1 MASGETDKN
10 ADSLDCHKA
19 LLLKKINEVLL
30 ESGREPVSALQDDMR
45 LRKDLGL
52 DSLELAVLT
61 VKIEA
66 ATGIDIFE
74 NGLVDTVGEVAKRL
88 GN

>member
-1 MASGETDKN
+1 MASGETDK
-10 ADSLDCHKA
+10 SPMS
-19 LLLKKINEVLL
+19 LLLNKINEVLV
-30 ESGREPVSALQDDMR
+30 ESGREPESALHHEMR
-45 LRKDLGL
+45 LRADLGM

>member
-1 MASGETDKN
+1 MNDVT
-10 ADSLDCHKA
+10 LIV
-19 LLLKKINEVLL
+19 LKKTNEVLV
-30 ESGREPVSALQDDMR
+30 ESGREPVSALRDDMR

>member
-1 MASGETDKN
+1 
-10 ADSLDCHKA
+10 
-19 LLLKKINEVLL
+19 
-30 ESGREPVSALQDDMR
+30 VSALRDDMY

-74 NGLVDTVGEVAKRL
+74 NGLVDTVGQVAKRL

>member
-1 MASGETDKN
+1 MNDVT
-10 ADSLDCHKA
+10 LIV
-19 LLLKKINEVLL
+19 LKKINEVLV
-30 ESGREPVSALQDDMR
+30 ESGREPVSALRDDMH

>member
-1 MASGETDKN
+1 MNSQN
-10 ADSLDCHKA
+10 QMLLD
-19 LLLKKINEVLL
+19 KINQVLV
-30 ESGREPVSALQDDMR
+30 ESGREPVSALRDDMR

>member
-1 MASGETDKN
+1 MNSQTQML
-10 ADSLDCHKA
+10 LD
-19 LLLKKINEVLL
+19 KINQVLV
-30 ESGREPVSALQDDMR
+30 ESGREPVNALRDDMR

-66 ATGIDIFE
+66 ATGIDIFA

-88 GN
+88 AR

>member
-1 MASGETDKN
+1 MNDVT
-10 ADSLDCHKA
+10 LIV
-19 LLLKKINEVLL
+19 LKRINEVLI
-30 ESGREPVSALQDDMR
+30 ESGREPVSALHQEMR
-45 LRKDLGL
+45 LRADLGL

>member
-1 MASGETDKN
+1 
-10 ADSLDCHKA
+10 
-19 LLLKKINEVLL
+19 
-30 ESGREPVSALQDDMR
+30 MR

-66 ATGIDIFE
+66 AAGIDIFE
-74 NGLVDTVGEVAKRL
+74 NGLVDTVGQVAKRL

>member
-1 MASGETDKN
+1 MNSQAQML
-10 ADSLDCHKA
+10 LD
-19 LLLKKINEVLL
+19 KINQVLV
-30 ESGREPVSALQDDMR
+30 ESGREPVSALRDDMY

>member
-1 MASGETDKN
+1 MNSQAQML
-10 ADSLDCHKA
+10 LD
-19 LLLKKINEVLL
+19 KINQVLV
-30 ESGREPVSALQDDMR
+30 ESGREPVSALRDDMY
-45 LRKDLGL
+45 LRKHLGF

>member
-1 MASGETDKN
+1 MQPD
-10 ADSLDCHKA
+10 
-19 LLLKKINEVLL
+19 EVLL
-30 ESGREPVSALQDDMR
+30 NKINQVLVESGREPVNALRDDLR

-66 ATGIDIFE
+66 ATGIDIFA

>member
-1 MASGETDKN
+1 M
-10 ADSLDCHKA
+10 DSQSQM
-19 LLLKKINEVLL
+19 LLSKINQVLV
-30 ESGREPVSALQDDMR
+30 ESGREPVSALRDDMR

-74 NGLVDTVGEVAKRL
+74 NGLVDTVGQVAKRL

>member
-1 MASGETDKN
+1 M
-10 ADSLDCHKA
+10 DSQSQM
-19 LLLKKINEVLL
+19 LLSKINQVLV
-30 ESGREPVSALQDDMR
+30 ESGREPVSALRDDMR

-66 ATGIDIFE
+66 AAGIDIFE

-88 GN
+88 GI

>member
-1 MASGETDKN
+1 MTRR
-10 ADSLDCHKA
+10 DSNHFVLM
-19 LLLKKINEVLL
+19 LLEKINQVLV
-30 ESGREPVSALQDDMR
+30 ESGREPVSALRDDMH

-74 NGLVDTVGEVAKRL
+74 NGLVDTVGQVAKRL

>member
-1 MASGETDKN
+1 M
-10 ADSLDCHKA
+10 DSQSQM
-19 LLLKKINEVLL
+19 LLSKINQVLV
-30 ESGREPVSALQDDMR
+30 ESGREPVSALRDDMR

-66 ATGIDIFE
+66 AAGIDIFE

>member
-1 MASGETDKN
+1 M
-10 ADSLDCHKA
+10 DSQSQM
-19 LLLKKINEVLL
+19 LLSKINQVLV
-30 ESGREPVSALQDDMR
+30 ESGREPVSALRDDMR

>member
-1 MASGETDKN
+1 MTRR
-10 ADSLDCHKA
+10 DSNHFVLMLLD
-19 LLLKKINEVLL
+19 KINQVLV
-30 ESGREPVSALQDDMR
+30 ESGREPVSALRDDMH

>member
-1 MASGETDKN
+1 MTRR
-10 ADSLDCHKA
+10 DSNHFVLM
-19 LLLKKINEVLL
+19 LLEKINQVLV
-30 ESGREPVSALQDDMR
+30 ESGREPVSALRDDMH

>member
-1 MASGETDKN
+1 MNSQAQML
-10 ADSLDCHKA
+10 LD
-19 LLLKKINEVLL
+19 KINQVLV
-30 ESGREPVSALQDDMR
+30 ESGREPVSALRDDMR

>member
-1 MASGETDKN
+1 MNSQN
-10 ADSLDCHKA
+10 QMLLD
-19 LLLKKINEVLL
+19 KINQVLV
-30 ESGREPVSALQDDMR
+30 ESGREPVSALRDDMH

-74 NGLVDTVGEVAKRL
+74 NGLVDTVGQVAKRL

>member
-1 MASGETDKN
+1 MNSQTQML
-10 ADSLDCHKA
+10 LD
-19 LLLKKINEVLL
+19 KINQVLV
-30 ESGREPVSALQDDMR
+30 ESGREPVNALRDDMR

-74 NGLVDTVGEVAKRL
+74 NGLVDTVGQVAKRL
-88 GN
+88 AR

>member
-1 MASGETDKN
+1 MNSQAQML
-10 ADSLDCHKA
+10 LD
-19 LLLKKINEVLL
+19 KINQVLV
-30 ESGREPVSALQDDMR
+30 ESGREPVNALRDDMR

-74 NGLVDTVGEVAKRL
+74 NGLLSTVGEVAKRL
-88 GN
+88 GR